1 MPSTSLISE
10 STPEA
15 GESEGTSPVLGAP
28 RARKVMKDRRRR
40 SSRRTPWAYF
50 VFPLPAFVL
59 YVVFFVIPT
68 LQTVQYSITN
78 WDGYSAN
85 YDLVGLDNFARA
97 VTGDALFT
105 NAFVNNMKFMMVV
118 VVGQT
123 VLALILSVLLV
134 RNTKTTIFLRA
145 LYFFPTILSSVSVGF
160 IWKFV
165 YDPNFGVINGLLGR
179 LGLSEAQSSFL
190 GNDDQA
196 IYWLSITQIWFH
208 AGMMVVIFVAG
219 LQAIPAELYESAE
232 VDGASRWQQFWSITW
247 PLIAPAMSIVVAYT
261 TIQSFKA
268 FDLVLSISGN
278 PPSSSLDILSTR
290 IYSSFANSEMG
301 YAATESVLFIA
312 AIVAITFA
320 LRRFLRLV
328 QRGES

>member
-1 MPSTSLISE
+1 MPKKSLTSVSPPDGGALSQDAPQG
-10 STPEA
+10 SRGPA
-15 GESEGTSPVLGAP
+15 GA
-28 RARKVMKDRRRR
+28 AHRRSRHRHRR
-40 SSRRTPWAYF
+40 SSLGYF
-50 VFPLPAFVL
+50 VFTLPALAL

-68 LQTVQYSITN
+68 LQTFQYSLTD
-78 WDGYSAN
+78 WDGYSADYEN
-85 YDLVGLDNFARA
+85 VGLANFSRA
-97 VTGDALFT
+97 ISGDMLFT
-105 NAFVNNMKFMMVV
+105 NALSNNMKFMLTVV
-118 VVGQT
+118 LGQT
-123 VLALILSVLLV
+123 IVALILAVLLV
-134 RNTKTTIFLRA
+134 KNTKTSIFLRA

-165 YDPNFGVINGLLGR
+165 YDPNFGVIN
-179 LGLSEAQSSFL
+179 SFL
-190 GNDDQA
+190 GVIGLEAWQSAFLGNADQA
-196 IYWLSITQIWFH
+196 IFWLALTQIWFH

-219 LQAIPAELYESAE
+219 LQAIPKELYESAD
-232 VDGASRWQQFWSITW
+232 VDGAGKWKQFWSITW

-268 FDLVLSISGN
+268 FDMILAISGN

-290 IYSSFANSEMG
+290 IYSSFANSEFG

-312 AIVAITFA
+312 FIAGITFA